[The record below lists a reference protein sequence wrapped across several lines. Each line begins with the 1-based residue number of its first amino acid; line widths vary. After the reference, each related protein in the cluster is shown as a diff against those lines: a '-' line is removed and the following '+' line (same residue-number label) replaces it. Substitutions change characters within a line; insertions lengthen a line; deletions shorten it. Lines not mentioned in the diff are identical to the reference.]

1 MTLIL
6 WKVELGMSSQ
16 TGAGGLPSPALRQ
29 QVLKIGGSVAI
40 AATLL
45 WFVFGQTPAVA
56 QDELT
61 LETVQASVDAVQTNA
76 NIVWTAVAAT
86 LVFFM
91 QAGFA
96 MVEAGFTRSK
106 NAANIMMKNLMD
118 FSMGACAFWFIGFGF
133 MFGASGGFVGGNWF
147 AFSWDTAFN
156 DGDAWPFTFFIF
168 QMVFAATAATIV
180 SGAVAERTKFTSY
193 LVYSIILSGVIYP
206 ISGGWGWNG
215 LFGDYNGGTSGWLED
230 MGYIDYAGSGVVHLV
245 GGASALAGAIV
256 LGPRVGKYSST
267 GEPRAIP
274 GHNLPLGMLGVFILA
289 VGWIGFNA
297 GSTTTA
303 AYDIGWIAM
312 NTFLAAAAGSIG
324 AMFTSWAIF
333 KKPDMTFAGNGTL
346 AGLVGVTAPC
356 DSVGPVGALVIGSVA
371 GIVVVLS
378 VLFIETVLKI
388 DDPVGAVSVHGTCG
402 IWGVLASGLPFLSNS
417 NYDFG
422 WEQFGTQVVGALA
435 YFLWPFVTMLII
447 FFILKVTIGLRVTAE
462 EEMAGLDMGEHGNV
476 AYPDFVGVPS
486 GTEVLE

>member
-1 MTLIL
+1 
-6 WKVELGMSSQ
+6 MSLRK
-16 TGAGGLPSPALRQ
+16 GVGGLLSQAFRQRFLRVGSLAVLAAFLWLAHTQAPA
-29 QVLKIGGSVAI
+29 
-40 AATLL
+40 
-45 WFVFGQTPAVA
+45 FA
-56 QDELT
+56 QDEEVT
-61 LETVQASVDAVQTNA
+61 LESLQAGLAATQTNA
-76 NIVWTAVAAT
+76 NILWTIVAAT

-118 FSMGACAFWFIGFGF
+118 FSMGACAFWFLGFGL
-133 MFGASGGFVGGNWF
+133 MFGASGGLVGGSWF
-147 AFSWDTAFN
+147 AFGWQKAF
-156 DGDAWPFTFFIF
+156 DADAWPFTFFVF

-180 SGAVAERTKFTSY
+180 SGALAERTKFGSY
-193 LVYSIILSGVIYP
+193 LVYSLILSGIIYP

-215 LFGDYNGGTSGWLED
+215 LFGDYNGGTGGWLEA

-245 GGASALAGAIV
+245 GGAAALAGAIV
-256 LGPRVGKYSST
+256 IGPRVGKYSST

-297 GSTTTA
+297 GSTTSA
-303 AYDIGWIAM
+303 IPDMGWIAM

-324 AMFTSWAIF
+324 AMSASWMIF

-346 AGLVGVTAPC
+346 AGLVGITAPC
-356 DSVGPVGALVIGSVA
+356 DSVGPVGALIIGSIA
-371 GIVVVLS
+371 GVLVVLS
-378 VLFIETVLKI
+378 VLFIETVLKV

-402 IWGVLASGLPFLSNS
+402 IWGVLASGLPFLANG
-417 NYDFG
+417 NYDFTWG
-422 WEQFGTQVVGALA
+422 QFGVQAVGALA
-435 YFLWPFVTMLII
+435 YFAWPFFTMLLV
-447 FFILKVTIGLRVTAE
+447 FFLLKVTIGLRVTAE

-486 GTEVLE
+486 SSDSME